1 MKHSQLVCVCVCTYV
16 QYNTHTPQTQVVVT
30 LDEWRERG
38 SDRRNMCARVSVEL
52 KSTLESCVK
61 LITYAKSE
69 HFLEAP
75 LWD

>member
-1 MKHSQLVCVCVCTYV
+1 MQVG
-16 QYNTHTPQTQVVVT
+16 VVV
-30 LDEWRERG
+30 
-38 SDRRNMCARVSVEL
+38 CVEL